1 MGKGREGSVS
11 PCWRLGYGKEGGG
24 GKMQTGGE
32 MEKEQS
38 KEEIKLRWTRSRK
51 VGICGPSLLQAYPP
65 KEKNLCSSLLLHG
78 KGQHK
83 EPGYSPADDSLKGHS
98 DSTSKPNRP
107 ERLSGPSLSCSGW
120 NSLVCLFSQIVF

>member
-1 MGKGREGSVS
+1 
-11 PCWRLGYGKEGGG
+11 
-24 GKMQTGGE
+24 MQTGGE

-65 KEKNLCSSLLLHG
+65 KEKNLCSSLLLHS

-83 EPGYSPADDSLKGHS
+83 EPGYSPADDLKV
-98 DSTSKPNRP
+98 TVIPPPNLTGLRGY
-107 ERLSGPSLSCSGW
+107 LDHPSHALAGIHRYACF
-120 NSLVCLFSQIVF
+120 LR